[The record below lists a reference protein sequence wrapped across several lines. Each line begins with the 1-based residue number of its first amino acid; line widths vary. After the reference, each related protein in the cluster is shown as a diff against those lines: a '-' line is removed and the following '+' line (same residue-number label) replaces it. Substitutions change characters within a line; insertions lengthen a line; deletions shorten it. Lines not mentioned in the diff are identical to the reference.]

1 MTKRFCLQDS
11 QVWQHLV
18 TLALG
23 SRSLPKSSDEARN
36 GHLDHV
42 STPATLITPPTPRSP
57 HSPTTLS
64 YLSPC
69 PPLRA
74 AALPL
79 AAPPASASAPPNPS
93 PRLLPPLRAFLTVGR
108 TLEAVLRHFRLHAR
122 PRARVLRR
130 LPALVLSVNE
140 TQRPRACAP
149 QPSAG
154 SPPL

>member
-23 SRSLPKSSDEARN
+23 TRSLPKSNDQASN

-42 STPATLITPPTPRSP
+42 STPPPIIPPTPRSP

-64 YLSPC
+64 YFSPC

-74 AALPL
+74 AALSL

-93 PRLLPPLRAFLTVGR
+93 PGLLPPLRAFLTVGR

-122 PRARVLRR
+122 LRARALRR
-130 LPALVLSVNE
+130 LPAPVLSVNE

-149 QPSAG
+149 QSSAG
-154 SPPL
+154 PPPL